1 VSNSGPPFW
10 RDDLTLWGQI
20 AAPEWIPMGTPHLL
34 IRPGNPEFLD
44 LPWDR
49 AINDWDHE
57 RLVEMPTGI
66 HRHPVVFVAYEEGV
80 FVIKELPRR
89 LANSEYQVFRA
100 LEDRTTRSAEV
111 VGLVERV
118 WLDPHDEQSA
128 AVITRYV
135 EHTFP
140 YRHLVSGPG
149 FGPRRDQMLDA
160 IAGLLVELHLSGC
173 FWGDCSL
180 SNLLYRYDAE
190 AIESIMIDAETSRL
204 YDRLSDG
211 QRTEDLEIM
220 KLNLA
225 GEMADIAAMTG
236 LEIDQADFTLGED
249 VEARYRSLWNEL
261 TEELVITRDESYQI
275 RERIGRLNQLGF
287 SVNDVDLTPSEE
299 GSLVRMKVEVGG
311 RTFHSERLRQQ
322 TGIDASE
329 NQARVIL
336 SDLNYYLAKHGSVSA
351 SGKSVGTFKWLTTS
365 FEPMVARISEL
376 RKGNPVQGYCDLL
389 HHRFR
394 LAQRREQDVP
404 NEEALEDWIASG
416 MPGFDLANSPV

>member
-1 VSNSGPPFW
+1 V
-10 RDDLTLWGQI
+10 
-20 AAPEWIPMGTPHLL
+20 GTPHFL
-34 IRPGNPEFLD
+34 IRPGNPDFLD
-44 LPWDR
+44 LPWDLPVS
-49 AINDWDHE
+49 DWSHS
-57 RLVEMPTGI
+57 RLVEMPAGI
-66 HRHPVVFVAYEEGV
+66 HRHPVVFVAYDEGV
-80 FVIKELPRR
+80 FVIKELPLR
-89 LANSEYQVFRA
+89 LAVNEYHVFRA
-100 LEDRTTRSAEV
+100 LEERTTRSAEP
-111 VGLVERV
+111 VGLVERSWV
-118 WLDPHDEQSA
+118 DPLDEQSA

-160 IAGLLVELHLSGC
+160 VAGLLVEIHLSGC

-190 AIESIMIDAETSRL
+190 AIESVMIDAETSRL
-204 YDRLSDG
+204 YERLSDG
-211 QRTEDLEIM
+211 QRAEDLEIM

-236 LEIDQADFTLGED
+236 EEIDRADLGLGED
-249 VEARYRSLWNEL
+249 VEARYRALWAEL
-261 TEELVITRDESYQI
+261 TEELVITRDESYRI

-287 SVNDVDLTPSEE
+287 AVDDVHLMPTAE

-322 TGIDASE
+322 TGIEASE

-336 SDLNYYLAKHGSVSA
+336 SDLSYFLAKHGSTTP

-365 FEPMVARISEL
+365 FEPMVAKIAEARP
-376 RKGNPVQGYCDLL
+376 GDPVQGYCDLL
-389 HHRFR
+389 HHRFL
-394 LAQRREQDVP
+394 LAQRRSRDVP
-404 NEEALEDWIASG
+404 NEEALADWIAVG
-416 MPGFDLANSPV
+416 TPGFDLTSAIPSVAR

>member
-1 VSNSGPPFW
+1 
-10 RDDLTLWGQI
+10 
-20 AAPEWIPMGTPHLL
+20 MGTPHLL

-44 LPWDR
+44 LPWDQPITGW
-49 AINDWDHE
+49 AHE

-66 HRHPVVFVAYEEGV
+66 HRHPVVFVAYDEGV

-89 LANSEYQVFRA
+89 LANSEFQVFRA
-100 LEDRTTRSAEV
+100 LEERTTRSADV

-135 EHTFP
+135 EHSFP
-140 YRHLVSGPG
+140 YRHLVSGSG
-149 FGPRRDQMLDA
+149 FGRRRDQMLDA
-160 IAGLLVELHLSGC
+160 IAGLLVELHISGC

-204 YDRLSDG
+204 YDQLSDG
-211 QRTEDLEIM
+211 QRAEDLEIM

-236 LEIDQADFTLGED
+236 LEIDHADFTLGED
-249 VEARYRSLWNEL
+249 VEARYRSLWDEL
-261 TEELVITRDESYQI
+261 TEELVITRDESYLI

-287 SVNDVDLTPSEE
+287 SVNDVDLTPTEQ

-365 FEPMVARISEL
+365 FEPMVAAISEL
-376 RKGNPVQGYCDLL
+376 RQGNPVQGYCDLL

-404 NEEALEDWIASG
+404 NEEALDDWIASG
-416 MPGFDLANSPV
+416 MPGFDVSGATATAV

>member
-1 VSNSGPPFW
+1 
-10 RDDLTLWGQI
+10 
-20 AAPEWIPMGTPHLL
+20 MGTPQLL
-34 IRPGNPEFLD
+34 IRPGNPDFLD
-44 LPWDR
+44 LPWDL
-49 AINDWDHE
+49 AVEDWSHP

-66 HRHPVVFVAYEEGV
+66 HRHPVAFVAYDEGV

-89 LANSEYQVFRA
+89 LAVNEYHVFRA
-100 LEDRTTRSAEV
+100 LEERTSRSAEP
-111 VGLVERV
+111 VGLVEREWV
-118 WLDPHDEQSA
+118 DPLQEQSA

-149 FGPRRDQMLDA
+149 FGPRREQMLDA

-204 YDRLSDG
+204 HERLSDG
-211 QRTEDLEIM
+211 QRAEDLEIM

-225 GEMADIAAMTG
+225 GEMSDIAAMTG
-236 LEIDQADFTLGED
+236 EEIDRADLALGED
-249 VEARYRSLWNEL
+249 VESRYTSLWAEL
-261 TEELVITRDESYQI
+261 THELVITRDESYLI
-275 RERIGRLNQLGF
+275 RERISSLNQLGF
-287 SVNDVDLTPSEE
+287 SVEDVHLIPTDE

-311 RTFHSERLRQQ
+311 RTFHSQRLRQQ
-322 TGIDASE
+322 TGIEASE

-336 SDLNYYLAKHGSVSA
+336 SDLSYFLAKHGANTA

-365 FEPMVARISEL
+365 YEPMVARISEI
-376 RKGNPVQGYCDLL
+376 RPGDPVQGYCDLL
-389 HHRFR
+389 NHRFL
-394 LAQRREQDVP
+394 LAQKRSRDVS
-404 NEEALEDWIASG
+404 NEEALADWVAAG
-416 MPGFDLANSPV
+416 TPGFDLAYATPTGAG

>member
-1 VSNSGPPFW
+1 V
-10 RDDLTLWGQI
+10 
-20 AAPEWIPMGTPHLL
+20 GTPHFL
-34 IRPGNPEFLD
+34 IRPGNPDFLD
-44 LPWDR
+44 LPWDLPVS
-49 AINDWDHE
+49 DWSHS
-57 RLVEMPTGI
+57 RLVEMPAGI
-66 HRHPVVFVAYEEGV
+66 HRHPVVFVAYDEGV
-80 FVIKELPRR
+80 FVIKELPLR
-89 LANSEYQVFRA
+89 LAVNEYHVFRA
-100 LEDRTTRSAEV
+100 LEERTTRSAEP
-111 VGLVERV
+111 VGLVERSWV
-118 WLDPHDEQSA
+118 DPLDEQSA

-160 IAGLLVELHLSGC
+160 VAGLLVEIHLSGC

-190 AIESIMIDAETSRL
+190 AIESVMIDAETSRL
-204 YDRLSDG
+204 YERLSDG
-211 QRTEDLEIM
+211 QRAEDLEIM

-236 LEIDQADFTLGED
+236 EEIDRADLGLGED
-249 VEARYRSLWNEL
+249 VESRYRALWAEL
-261 TEELVITRDESYQI
+261 TEELVITRDESYRI

-287 SVNDVDLTPSEE
+287 AVDDVHLMPTAE

-322 TGIDASE
+322 TGIEASE

-336 SDLNYYLAKHGSVSA
+336 SDLSYFLAKHGSTTP

-365 FEPMVARISEL
+365 FEPMVAKIAEARP
-376 RKGNPVQGYCDLL
+376 GDPVQGYCDLL
-389 HHRFR
+389 HHRFL
-394 LAQRREQDVP
+394 LAQRRSRDVP
-404 NEEALEDWIASG
+404 NEEALADWIAVG
-416 MPGFDLANSPV
+416 TPGFDLTSAIPSVAR

>member
-1 VSNSGPPFW
+1 MEP
-10 RDDLTLWGQI
+10 
-20 AAPEWIPMGTPHLL
+20 AMGTPHFL
-34 IRPGNPEFLD
+34 IRPGNPDFLD
-44 LPWDR
+44 LPWDLPV
-49 AINDWDHE
+49 DEWSHP
-57 RLVEMPTGI
+57 RLVEMPSGI

-89 LANSEYQVFRA
+89 LAVNEYHVFRA
-100 LEDRTTRSAEV
+100 LEERTTRSAEP
-111 VGLVERV
+111 VGLVERSWV
-118 WLDPHDEQSA
+118 DPLDEQSA

-160 IAGLLVELHLSGC
+160 VAGLLVEIHLSGC

-190 AIESIMIDAETSRL
+190 AIESVMIDAETSRL
-204 YDRLSDG
+204 YERLSDG
-211 QRTEDLEIM
+211 QRAEDLEIM

-236 LEIDQADFTLGED
+236 EEIDRADLGLGED
-249 VEARYRSLWNEL
+249 VEARYRALWAEL
-261 TEELVITRDESYQI
+261 TEELVITRDESYRI

-287 SVNDVDLTPSEE
+287 AVDDVHLMPTAE

-322 TGIDASE
+322 TGIEASE

-336 SDLNYYLAKHGSVSA
+336 SDLSYFLAKHGSTTP

-365 FEPMVARISEL
+365 FEPMVAKIAEARP
-376 RKGNPVQGYCDLL
+376 GDPVQGYCDLL
-389 HHRFR
+389 HHRFL
-394 LAQRREQDVP
+394 LAQRRSRDVP
-404 NEEALEDWIASG
+404 NEEALADWIAVG
-416 MPGFDLANSPV
+416 TPGFDLTSAVPTAAG

>member
-1 VSNSGPPFW
+1 MEP
-10 RDDLTLWGQI
+10 
-20 AAPEWIPMGTPHLL
+20 AMGTPHFL
-34 IRPGNPEFLD
+34 IRPGNPDFLD
-44 LPWDR
+44 LPWDLPV
-49 AINDWDHE
+49 DEWSHP
-57 RLVEMPTGI
+57 RLVEMPSGI

-89 LANSEYQVFRA
+89 LAVNEYHVFRA
-100 LEDRTTRSAEV
+100 LEERTTRSAEP
-111 VGLVERV
+111 VGLVERSWV
-118 WLDPHDEQSA
+118 DPLDEQSA

-160 IAGLLVELHLSGC
+160 VAGLLVEIHLSGC

-190 AIESIMIDAETSRL
+190 AIESVMIDAETSRL
-204 YDRLSDG
+204 YERLSDG
-211 QRTEDLEIM
+211 QRAEDLEIM

-236 LEIDQADFTLGED
+236 EEIDRADLGLGED
-249 VEARYRSLWNEL
+249 VEARYRAPWAEL
-261 TEELVITRDESYQI
+261 TEELVITRDESYRI

-287 SVNDVDLTPSEE
+287 AVDDVHLMPTAE

-322 TGIDASE
+322 TGIEASE

-336 SDLNYYLAKHGSVSA
+336 SDLSYFLAKHGSTTP

-365 FEPMVARISEL
+365 FEPMVAKIAEARP
-376 RKGNPVQGYCDLL
+376 GDPVQGYCDLL
-389 HHRFR
+389 HHRFL
-394 LAQRREQDVP
+394 LAQRRSRDVP
-404 NEEALEDWIASG
+404 NEEALADWIAVG
-416 MPGFDLANSPV
+416 TPGFDLTSAIPSVAR

>member
-1 VSNSGPPFW
+1 
-10 RDDLTLWGQI
+10 
-20 AAPEWIPMGTPHLL
+20 MGTPHLL

-44 LPWDR
+44 LPWDQPV
-49 AINDWDHE
+49 NDWVHE

-89 LANSEYQVFRA
+89 LANGEYQVFRA
-100 LEDRTTRSAEV
+100 LEERTTRSAEV

-135 EHTFP
+135 EHAFP

-160 IAGLLVELHLSGC
+160 VAGLLVELHVSGC

-236 LEIDQADFTLGED
+236 LDIDQADFTLGED
-249 VEARYRSLWNEL
+249 VETRYRSLWDEL
-261 TEELVITRDESYQI
+261 TEELVITRDESYRI

-287 SVNDVDLTPSEE
+287 SVNDVDLTPTDE
-299 GSLVRMKVEVGG
+299 GSLVMMKVEVGG

-365 FEPMVARISEL
+365 FEPMVSRISEL

-394 LAQRREQDVP
+394 LAQRREQDVS
-404 NEEALEDWIASG
+404 NEEALEDWVASG
-416 MPGFDLANSPV
+416 MPGFDLADLPV